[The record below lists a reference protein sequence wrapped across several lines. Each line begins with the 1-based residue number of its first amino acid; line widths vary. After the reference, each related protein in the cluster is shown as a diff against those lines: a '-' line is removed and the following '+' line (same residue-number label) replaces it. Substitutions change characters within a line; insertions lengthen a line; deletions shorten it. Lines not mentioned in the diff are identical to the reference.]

1 MLEAVSTAGHSTHVD
16 EWVTKTKCK
25 KKGKR
30 EWQMRRQRLQ
40 ECLLQE
46 RAQSGVCLAPGS
58 SYGALRTASH
68 MQPQLSWT
76 SSEGLSKQLEP
87 DSSQAGQKAAV
98 SGANKE
104 RTGLCRTNGQHHASG
119 KLMDMAQPMHMS
131 TSGSRLSSSS
141 SLACKQVSMC
151 CCLTSVHA
159 WKDLHSPVCCTDM
172 LILFVLCLA
181 GTIVAN

>member
-119 KLMDMAQPMHMS
+119 KIDGHGTAYAHEHFWVKVEQQQQPSMQTGEHVL
-131 TSGSRLSSSS
+131 LSYQRTC
-141 SLACKQVSMC
+141 LERFTLPSM
-151 CCLTSVHA
+151 
-159 WKDLHSPVCCTDM
+159 LH
-172 LILFVLCLA
+172 
-181 GTIVAN
+181 